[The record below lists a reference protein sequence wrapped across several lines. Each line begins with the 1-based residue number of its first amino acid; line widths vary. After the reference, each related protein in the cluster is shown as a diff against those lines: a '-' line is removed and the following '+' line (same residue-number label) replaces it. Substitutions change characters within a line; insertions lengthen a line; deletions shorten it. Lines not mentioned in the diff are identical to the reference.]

1 MVPRMPVHVPNIVS
15 GTLNAAKV
23 MMTLVDSKLS
33 AEKRGFLHATTRI
46 FIPALQT
53 AHDEKRFP

>member
-1 MVPRMPVHVPNIVS
+1 
-15 GTLNAAKV
+15 

-33 AEKRGFLHATTRI
+33 PEKRGFLHATTRI

-53 AHDEKRFP
+53 VHDEKRFPWQLTIKEPFVRRGFVYLR